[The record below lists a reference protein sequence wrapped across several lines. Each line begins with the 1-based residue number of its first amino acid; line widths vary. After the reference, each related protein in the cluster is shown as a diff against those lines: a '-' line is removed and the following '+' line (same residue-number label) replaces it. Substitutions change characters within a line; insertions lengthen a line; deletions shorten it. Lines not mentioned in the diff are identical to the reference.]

1 MPHRPPN
8 ASLSVAEGT
17 VYRNWTICK
26 PFKNQYSTKSCPL
39 VDRSCRI
46 RLYRGDVLA
55 GPWCAGHNEDGHNMT
70 KKVIELFGERGAGR
84 SMRVRNKAEAS
95 GRTTGGV
102 LGQDPEEA
110 GCTEDKAGAL
120 ARMVLDHREGLGL
133 SQREFAKESG
143 ISRTILSKVE
153 QGELYPGGKVRRKLA
168 AAMDLT
174 PMDLWWIGPDA
185 VHRHNNSRNGF
196 SSPDRQTR
204 HTQHREAS

>member
-1 MPHRPPN
+1 MRN
-8 ASLSVAEGT
+8 TAE
-17 VYRNWTICK
+17 
-26 PFKNQYSTKSCPL
+26 
-39 VDRSCRI
+39 
-46 RLYRGDVLA
+46 
-55 GPWCAGHNEDGHNMT
+55 E
-70 KKVIELFGERGAGR
+70 
-84 SMRVRNKAEAS
+84 S
-95 GRTTGGV
+95 GRAKEGV
-102 LGQDPEEA
+102 FGRKPDES

-185 VHRHNNSRNGF
+185 DHRQENSRNGF
-196 SSPDRQTR
+196 SGPGRQARRTVP
-204 HTQHREAS
+204 REAS

>member
-1 MPHRPPN
+1 
-8 ASLSVAEGT
+8 
-17 VYRNWTICK
+17 
-26 PFKNQYSTKSCPL
+26 
-39 VDRSCRI
+39 
-46 RLYRGDVLA
+46 
-55 GPWCAGHNEDGHNMT
+55 MT
-70 KKVIELFGERGAGR
+70 RKVVELFGGREGAGR
-84 SMRVRNKAEAS
+84 SARVRDTAEES
-95 GRTTGGV
+95 GRATEGV
-102 LGQDPEEA
+102 SGREPDES

-185 VHRHNNSRNGF
+185 DHRQENSRNGCGG
-196 SSPDRQTR
+196 PGREARRTE
-204 HTQHREAS
+204 HREAS